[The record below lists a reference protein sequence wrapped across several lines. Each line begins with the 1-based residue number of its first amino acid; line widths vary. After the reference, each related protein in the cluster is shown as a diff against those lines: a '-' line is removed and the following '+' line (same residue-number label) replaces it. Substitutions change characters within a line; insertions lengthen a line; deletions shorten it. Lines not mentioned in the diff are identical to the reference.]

1 MREGNLKYLG
11 HKKKEKSMK
20 DKTKKVLKVAGISV
34 LVVGSVGG
42 LAYLIN
48 KNSSAILK
56 EVISNGV
63 KSASITINSGVKL
76 GKFYMAK
83 EINEAL
89 GVFRS
94 MQIPHS
100 KISGILMS
108 EGIEGLLKYAFE
120 LRKFRGW

>member
-1 MREGNLKYLG
+1 
-11 HKKKEKSMK
+11 MK

>member
-1 MREGNLKYLG
+1 M
-11 HKKKEKSMK
+11 
-20 DKTKKVLKVAGISV
+20 
-34 LVVGSVGG
+34 
-42 LAYLIN
+42 
-48 KNSSAILK
+48 
-56 EVISNGV
+56 

-94 MQIPHS
+94 MQIPYS

-120 LRKFRGW
+120 LRKFRGWQFILFLFFSTLSEPFKALMMRKLNKCKLKC

>member
-1 MREGNLKYLG
+1 
-11 HKKKEKSMK
+11 
-20 DKTKKVLKVAGISV
+20 
-34 LVVGSVGG
+34 
-42 LAYLIN
+42 
-48 KNSSAILK
+48 
-56 EVISNGV
+56 
-63 KSASITINSGVKL
+63 
-76 GKFYMAK
+76 MAK

-94 MQIPHS
+94 MQIPYS

>member
-1 MREGNLKYLG
+1 
-11 HKKKEKSMK
+11 MK

-63 KSASITINSGVKL
+63 KSASITINS
-76 GKFYMAK
+76 
-83 EINEAL
+83 
-89 GVFRS
+89 
-94 MQIPHS
+94 
-100 KISGILMS
+100 
-108 EGIEGLLKYAFE
+108 
-120 LRKFRGW
+120 